1 MKNITI
7 NFKLLNARISER
19 GISKSELARRLNI
32 MPDTL
37 IKFLKSGKKVK
48 KHLVLIDHICA
59 ELGFS
64 WKEIIK

>member
-1 MKNITI
+1 MKKII
-7 NFKLLNARISER
+7 IDFALLNARISER

-48 KHLVLIDHICA
+48 KHLVLIDRICA

-64 WKEIIK
+64 WKEIIR